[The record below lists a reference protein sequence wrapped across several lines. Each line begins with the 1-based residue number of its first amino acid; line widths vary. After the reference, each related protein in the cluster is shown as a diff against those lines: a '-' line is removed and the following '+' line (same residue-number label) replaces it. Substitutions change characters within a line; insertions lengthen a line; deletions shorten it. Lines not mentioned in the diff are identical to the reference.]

1 MTQQADLELRNQG
14 ANMAN
19 EFNYGMQSMEAQF
32 NFENTFADSQ
42 HGRDIGMLAG
52 KQGEQQRDNISAQ
65 GQQDRLEAITQ
76 GEQNRCNH
84 RCLKGTKTE

>member
-1 MTQQADLELRNQG
+1 MIQCWAQQLATHNSALAQENMTQQADLELRNQG

-42 HGRDIGMLAG
+42 HGRDIGMLAAT
-52 KQGEQQRDNISAQ
+52 GEQQRDNI
-65 GQQDRLEAITQ
+65 
-76 GEQNRCNH
+76 
-84 RCLKGTKTE
+84 